1 MKMHGWEK
9 HCGTDRIWQ
18 RKKELIIVKDSEIL
32 ALQNDPVESVSPLW
46 ASVLHL

>member
-1 MKMHGWEK
+1 MELTGFGKG
-9 HCGTDRIWQ
+9 I
-18 RKKELIIVKDSEIL
+18 KELIIVKDLEIL